1 MQSNT
6 ALQINNYT
14 LVGVVDLS
22 CLQQGQA
29 HSVLSVLLCRLNGM
43 FSELCWPR
51 RWFACLLGSAD
62 AVGLAYDSSAELLAT
77 TTGSASDLSYMTM
90 KAVQPTLWVCGSLL
104 KLLEPV

>member
-1 MQSNT
+1 VPRSLCSTSLLAVPLPDGSSSNHSSRLPRCCSASAAVNSQYDTMQSNT

-51 RWFACLLGSAD
+51 RWFACLLGSGI
-62 AVGLAYDSSAELLAT
+62 GL
-77 TTGSASDLSYMTM
+77 
-90 KAVQPTLWVCGSLL
+90 
-104 KLLEPV
+104 